1 MRQFLNLIGA
11 SALCLS
17 LCLGLPEK
25 RRKSVNQN
33 EIFDTPSHL
42 EEITVLDA
50 VFLPT
55 PRPLKLAEGL
65 GAAKLLGNNPN
76 LETITDSDGDDLSA
90 AAKKLNTDDNDT
102 YYFGDDINL
111 TKNSTLVKSASAH
124 TIFVTPSPAQLSIKH
139 NKEKKARKDL
149 ENNPGLSLPEEKETN
164 LVTPQTLQS
173 LYKSD
178 FNNKTFKLSLKFP
191 NTSGNNPSD
200 FYNKSLDQLFSSPRL
215 TPETSNEFPLT
226 LIVKQSEGH
235 EEGLDIN
242 DSIANDNDIM
252 LTPAFSYNDV
262 EYSGKPQSLS
272 EHKRIYEIFNID
284 DFSLRFEWLH

>member
-33 EIFDTPSHL
+33 KRFDTPSHL

-111 TKNSTLVKSASAH
+111 TKNSTLVK
-124 TIFVTPSPAQLSIKH
+124 TQY
-139 NKEKKARKDL
+139 
-149 ENNPGLSLPEEKETN
+149 LSLPP
-164 LVTPQTLQS
+164 LPSS
-173 LYKSD
+173 L
-178 FNNKTFKLSLKFP
+178 
-191 NTSGNNPSD
+191 
-200 FYNKSLDQLFSSPRL
+200 
-215 TPETSNEFPLT
+215 
-226 LIVKQSEGH
+226 
-235 EEGLDIN
+235 
-242 DSIANDNDIM
+242 
-252 LTPAFSYNDV
+252 
-262 EYSGKPQSLS
+262 
-272 EHKRIYEIFNID
+272 
-284 DFSLRFEWLH
+284 

>member
-11 SALCLS
+11 AALCLS
-17 LCLGLPEK
+17 LCLGFPEK
-25 RRKSVNQN
+25 RRKSLLNYK
-33 EIFDTPSHL
+33 IFDNPSHL
-42 EEITVLDA
+42 EEITAMDA

-55 PRPLKLAEGL
+55 PSPLKAGGLLA
-65 GAAKLLGNNPN
+65 NNQN
-76 LETITDSDGDDLSA
+76 LELITHSA
-90 AAKKLNTDDNDT
+90 GRRVNTDDNNS

-124 TIFVTPSPAQLSIKH
+124 TIFVTPSPSQLSIKH

-191 NTSGNNPSD
+191 NTSANYFYQSD
-200 FYNKSLDQLFSSPRL
+200 LYNKSLDQLFTSPES
-215 TPETSNEFPLT
+215 TGETSNEYPLT
-226 LIVKQSEGH
+226 LIVKQSEGR
-235 EEGLDIN
+235 EESSAVTDHI
-242 DSIANDNDIM
+242 IANDM

-262 EYSGKPQSLS
+262 KYSGKPQSLV
-272 EHKRIYEIFNID
+272 K
-284 DFSLRFEWLH
+284 LKQT